1 MVEFAAFDIR
11 NQMQLPFI
19 KINPVIIV
27 FSASQMQHYS
37 LCHLTLS
44 VFPSSPQRY
53 MLPVV
58 VMRNLH
64 LTGSIRLTN
73 LCLFF
78 LQHLLWRYKGEN
90 IPTATGDGI
99 KKTASGEKP
108 QFIKVQHPAVHG
120 SRIN

>member
-1 MVEFAAFDIR
+1 MIIIKGGLLYFTFLVKIKPFNHVNKQMVEFAAFDIR

-53 MLPVV
+53 MLPSE
-58 VMRNLH
+58 H
-64 LTGSIRLTN
+64 
-73 LCLFF
+73 
-78 LQHLLWRYKGEN
+78 KGQTYGCDAES
-90 IPTATGDGI
+90 P
-99 KKTASGEKP
+99 P
-108 QFIKVQHPAVHG
+108 Y
-120 SRIN
+120 R

>member
-53 MLPVV
+53 MLPSE
-58 VMRNLH
+58 H
-64 LTGSIRLTN
+64 KGQTCGCDAESPPYRLYSA
-73 LCLFF
+73 
-78 LQHLLWRYKGEN
+78 HKPLL
-90 IPTATGDGI
+90 ILLAT
-99 KKTASGEKP
+99 P
-108 QFIKVQHPAVHG
+108 FVAV
-120 SRIN
+120 